1 MFIKVLQKLDFFG
14 SKFHFY
20 SEKSSTK
27 ETVSGGLL
35 SIFIF
40 CLFFLLLWVFGD
52 DFFSRKNPSVT
63 TSIEKN
69 TNYEQIDLKKENILF
84 AFRIEDYNGTFVN
97 VSNILYFKIYY
108 YTTEQGENGEFRKKI
123 SDEYLNY
130 HICNDNDFK
139 GIRNL
144 TENFG
149 ILYCP
154 ELGGKKFGGYWDS
167 PNLYYFE
174 IQVYF
179 CENGTQVSKNNTK
192 CTSLHLLNEFLN
204 QDHPKFFALYYPVL
218 EFNPLSYNKPL
229 INLIKN
235 YYYCLS
241 TRLQRNDD
249 IFLKKTILNDD
260 KGWFFSTNKNITG
273 WGVDSITSTYSIYFD
288 EDLNSDGISSKIY
301 ELNLYTI
308 KENNYYIRNYIKIQ
322 SVIAIVGSF
331 FNIIIYFCSIISNY
345 AGEVA
350 RKNDILNYIFEFN
363 DNCERNNLYIKHC
376 QIPKNVE
383 MNIFDK
389 KEIISNFK
397 SDENTFKITE
407 KTQNINQNDEFVLKD
422 LKHLKPKSLKGNS
435 LNNTFNLNNST
446 KYDNKLKIDCLKN
459 SVEQSGFHLLNKL
472 NSNQKIISNL
482 LINNHIHKN
491 SNNNN
496 EIKNIKVNY
505 FPCCSNKN
513 VHFSKLLHHY
523 YIKLIQINRYL
534 RIINEL
540 DFIKQILLNENQIQ
554 SLIFLKKINLKKNEV
569 RNKLLEFKNYENIES
584 NVISYY
590 QMIYKSL
597 NMSKIDNIILNN
609 LSDKIKNKIMN

>member
-1 MFIKVLQKLDFFG
+1 MFIKCLQKLDFFG

-20 SEKSSTK
+20 SGNSATK
-27 ETVSGGLL
+27 ESVPGGLL

-40 CLFFLLLWVFGD
+40 FIFFILTWVFGD

-63 TSIEKN
+63 TSLEKN
-69 TNYEQIDLKKENILF
+69 SIYEQIDLKNEKMLF

-97 VSNILYFKIYY
+97 VSNLLYFKIYY
-108 YTTEQGENGEFRKKI
+108 YSTEQGENGEFRKI
-123 SDEYLNY
+123 INDEYLNY
-130 HICNDNDFK
+130 HICNDSDYL

-149 ILYCP
+149 KLYCP

-179 CENGTQVSKNNTK
+179 CENGTQYSNNNSK
-192 CTSLHLLNEFLN
+192 CTSLHTLNEFLN

-229 INLIKN
+229 INVIKN

-249 IFLKKTILNDD
+249 IFLKKTIINDD
-260 KGWFFSTNKNITG
+260 KGWFFTTVKNISG
-273 WGVDSITSTYSIYFD
+273 WGVDTITSTYSFYLD
-288 EDLNSDGISSKIY
+288 EDFNTGGISSKIY

-308 KENNYYIRNYIKIQ
+308 KDNNYYIRHYTKFQ
-322 SVIAIVGSF
+322 SVIAIVGSLI
-331 FNIIIYFCSIISNY
+331 NIIIYFCQIISQY

-350 RKNDILNYIFEFN
+350 RENDILNYLFELD
-363 DNCERNNLYIKHC
+363 DNYEKNNLYLKYTHLT
-376 QIPKNVE
+376 KNLE
-383 MNIFDK
+383 INILDK
-389 KEIISNFK
+389 KDLINNVKTDDNII
-397 SDENTFKITE
+397 KISEKKQNNNNQTE
-407 KTQNINQNDEFVLKD
+407 DYILKD
-422 LKHLKPKSLKGNS
+422 LKQLKPSLFKGNS

-446 KYDNKLKIDCLKN
+446 KYDNKIKLENLKY
-459 SVEQSGFHLLNKL
+459 SPEQSGLHLLNKL
-472 NSNQKIISNL
+472 NSNHKILSNL
-482 LINNHIHKN
+482 LINKHIYN
-491 SNNNN
+491 SLNNNS
-496 EIKNIKVNY
+496 EIKHIKLYY
-505 FPCCSNKN
+505 FPCCSKN
-513 VHFSKLLHHY
+513 NIQFSNLLHHY

-540 DFIKQILLNENQIQ
+540 EFIKQLLLNENQIQ
-554 SLIFLKKINLKKNEV
+554 SLMFLKKINLKKHED
-569 RNKLLEFKNYENIES
+569 RNKLLEFKNNENIES

-590 QMIYKSL
+590 QMVYKSL
-597 NMSKIDNIILNN
+597 NISKIDNLILNN
-609 LSDKIKNKIMN
+609 LCEKIKNKII